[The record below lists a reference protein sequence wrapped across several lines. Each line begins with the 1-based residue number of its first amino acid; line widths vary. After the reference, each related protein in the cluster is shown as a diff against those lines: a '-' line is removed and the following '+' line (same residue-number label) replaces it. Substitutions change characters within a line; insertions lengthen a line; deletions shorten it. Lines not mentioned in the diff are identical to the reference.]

1 MTFLTESACH
11 NQLGDFWQYRDK
23 YEYQFKMY
31 AFVHQCCCLSFIYK
45 PKGARTAKRQRRWE
59 RKEMIIAGSGTVDV
73 QPRLKIGPK
82 A

>member
-1 MTFLTESACH
+1 MH
-11 NQLGDFWQYRDK
+11 YKDQ

-59 RKEMIIAGSGTVDV
+59 RKDKIMMIGFVDGV
-73 QPRLKIGPK
+73 LVDSEVKSVHELY
-82 A
+82 

>member
-1 MTFLTESACH
+1 MKIFNEVFPESACH
-11 NQLGDFWQYRDK
+11 NQLGDIWQYRDQ

-59 RKEMIIAGSGTVDV
+59 RKEMIIVIGFVDGV
-73 QPRLKIGPK
+73 VDL
-82 A
+82 